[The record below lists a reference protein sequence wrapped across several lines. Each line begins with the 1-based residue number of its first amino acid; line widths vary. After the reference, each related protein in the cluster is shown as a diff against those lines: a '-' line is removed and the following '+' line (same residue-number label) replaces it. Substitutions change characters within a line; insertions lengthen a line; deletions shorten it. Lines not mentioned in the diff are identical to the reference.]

1 MSGTTPTHPPVMLE
15 RDDMTATV
23 LDGKAFAAKIREQV
37 GAHVARLEAEHGIT
51 PGLAVVLVGE
61 DPASHVYVR
70 SKGKM
75 TVEVGMASFEHRLD
89 ADTSEADLLA
99 LIDQLNADPAVHGIL
114 VQLPLPEHLDSDL
127 VINSI
132 DPSKDVDG
140 FHISNVGLLGTGQKS
155 MVPCTPLGCLM
166 MLRDYHG
173 SLSGLNAVVI
183 GRSNIVGKPMAQL
196 LLGESCTVTIAHSR
210 TADLPGVVRQADI
223 VVAAVGRPQM
233 VPGDWIKPGATVI
246 DVGINRI
253 EKPDGGTRLVG
264 DVDYESCAAVAGA
277 ITPVPGGVGPMT
289 IACLLANTVT
299 ACCRANGLPEPE
311 GLTV

>member
-1 MSGTTPTHPPVMLE
+1 MA
-15 RDDMTATV
+15 ATII
-23 LDGKAFAAKIREQV
+23 DGKAFAAKVRAQV
-37 GAHVARLEAEHGIT
+37 AEHVTRIKQDHGIT

-61 DPASHVYVR
+61 DPASQVYVR
-70 SKGKM
+70 SKGKQ
-75 TVEVGMASFEHRLD
+75 TVEAGMNSYEHKLD

-99 LIDQLNADPAVHGIL
+99 VVDKLNKDPNVHGIL
-114 VQLPLPEHLDSDL
+114 VQLPLPKHLDEDL
-127 VINSI
+127 IINSI
-132 DPSKDVDG
+132 DPAKDVDG

-166 MLRDYHG
+166 MLREHHG
-173 SLSGLNAVVI
+173 SLSGMNAVVI

-196 LLGESCTVTIAHSR
+196 LLNDSCTVTIAHSR
-210 TADLPGVVRQADI
+210 TKDLPDVVRGADI
-223 VVAAVGRPQM
+223 VVAAVGRPEM

-253 EKPDGGTRLVG
+253 DAPEKGEGKTRLVG
-264 DVDYESCAAVAGA
+264 DCHYDSCAETAGA

-299 ACCRANGLPEPE
+299 SCCRANGLEEPT
-311 GLTV
+311 GLTA

>member
-1 MSGTTPTHPPVMLE
+1 MV
-15 RDDMTATV
+15 AQV
-23 LDGKAFAAKIREQV
+23 IDGKVFAAKVRAQV
-37 GAHVARLEAEHGIT
+37 ADQVAKLKEENGTT

-61 DPASHVYVR
+61 DPASQVYVR

-75 TVEVGMASFEHRLD
+75 TVEVGMNSYEHKLD
-89 ADTSEADLLA
+89 VDTSEADLLA
-99 LIDQLNADPAVHGIL
+99 LIDKLNNDPSVHGIL
-114 VQLPLPEHLDSDL
+114 VQLPLPGHLNEDL

-132 DPSKDVDG
+132 DPAKDVDG

-166 MLRDYHG
+166 MLRDHHG
-173 SLSGLNAVVI
+173 SISGMDAVVI

-196 LLGESCTVTIAHSR
+196 LLGDSCTVTIAHSR
-210 TADLPGVVRQADI
+210 TKDLPDVVRRADI
-223 VVAAVGRPQM
+223 VVAAVGRPEM
-233 VPGDWIKPGATVI
+233 VPGDWIKEGATVI

-253 EKPDGGTRLVG
+253 ERDGKNKLVG
-264 DVDYESCAAVAGA
+264 DVDYASAAARAGA

-311 GLTV
+311 GLTA